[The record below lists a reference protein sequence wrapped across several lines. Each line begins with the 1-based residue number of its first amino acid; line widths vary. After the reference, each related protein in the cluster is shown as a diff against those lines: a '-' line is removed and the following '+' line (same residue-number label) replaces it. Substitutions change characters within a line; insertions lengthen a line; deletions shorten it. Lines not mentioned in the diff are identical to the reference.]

1 MKNEAYIVAAKRS
14 AVGKANKGSLRSV
27 RPDDLAAS
35 VIRSLMGELPQLD
48 KKSVDDV
55 LVGNAMPEAEQGLN
69 MGRLVSLLGLEVVDV
84 PGATVNRYC
93 ASGLETV
100 AMATAKIRSGMADVI
115 IAGGAESMSYIP
127 MGGWKV
133 TPNYGISQTHAD
145 WYNNM
150 GLTAEAVAQE
160 FKVSREDQDLFALQ
174 SHKKATEAI
183 EAGRFKEEIVPYEWE
198 AIVLDEKEKRKTK
211 SRRFD
216 TDEGPRKDTDPEA
229 LARLRP
235 VFAQK
240 GSVTAGNSSQTSDGA
255 AFAVVMSERKMREL
269 GLEPIARLVSYAVA
283 GVEPR
288 IMGIGPVKAVPK
300 ALQAADMKLA
310 DLDLVE
316 LNEAFASQSLA
327 VIREL
332 DIDQSILN
340 VNGGAIALGHPLG
353 CSGAKLSVQ
362 LFHEL
367 KRRKKKYGMVSMCVG
382 TGQGAAG
389 IFEMQ

>member
-1 MKNEAYIVAAKRS
+1 MNNEAYIVAAKRS

-35 VIRSLMGELPQLD
+35 VIRSLMDELPDLD

-93 ASGLETV
+93 ASGLETI

-160 FKVSREDQDLFALQ
+160 FKVSREDQDLFALH

-183 EAGRFKEEIVPYEWE
+183 EAGRFKEEIVPYQWE
-198 AIVLDEKEKRKTK
+198 ATVLDEREKRKTQTH
-211 SRRFD
+211 RFD
-216 TDEGPRKDTDPEA
+216 TDEGPRKDTDLEA

-310 DLDLVE
+310 DLDLIE

-327 VIREL
+327 VAREL